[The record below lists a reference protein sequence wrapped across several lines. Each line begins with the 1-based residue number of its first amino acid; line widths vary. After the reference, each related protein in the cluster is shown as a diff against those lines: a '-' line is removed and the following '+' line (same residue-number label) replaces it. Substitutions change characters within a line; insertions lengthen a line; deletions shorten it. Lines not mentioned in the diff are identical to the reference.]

1 MWPPWP
7 RCPPAQICQSWR
19 KTRAEPGLALIAFSI
34 DFSRLPQAA
43 VSIKIPGIIIQ
54 IRKMM
59 RFLCLRL
66 GLYSQLKDG
75 SWKSLSWG
83 YSWVSND
90 LMVKIKLVLQR
101 ITSIKFS
108 RDNIWCKINF
118 TEVWLACLCCTYLG
132 QILAL
137 NFQMYKGKV
146 KKVEFIGCCKEW
158 FEILFNIFFL
168 LINVKIWK
176 PSFLTIFQLLTK
188 NCEQHVLWFPVVIE
202 ILFQDYSALQP
213 KYILIFIHFW
223 NGSLYLSFPRCL
235 FMNIYKCKYLLK

>member
-7 RCPPAQICQSWR
+7 RCPPAEICQSWR

-158 FEILFNIFFL
+158 FEILFNIFSFWSMWRFGSRHFWQFSSFSPRTVNSTFSGFL
-168 LINVKIWK
+168 LSLKSCFKITR
-176 PSFLTIFQLLTK
+176 L
-188 NCEQHVLWFPVVIE
+188 
-202 ILFQDYSALQP
+202 YSQST
-213 KYILIFIHFW
+213 F
-223 NGSLYLSFPRCL
+223 
-235 FMNIYKCKYLLK
+235 